1 MRVSSLGEEEEEV
14 ISMAVVAVERT
25 GSWKE
30 YPAFGLFLW
39 EIMANM
45 LRNMHVMIR
54 QER

>member
-1 MRVSSLGEEEEEV
+1 MRESSLGEEEEV
-14 ISMAVVAVERT
+14 LSMAVAVEERA

-30 YPAFGLFLW
+30 YPAFGLFRW